1 MAPIVAACFNVL
13 VSLVLPV
20 GMVVWLAIRRR
31 KLLLP
36 YAFGALTFFISQ
48 ILLRLP
54 LLQLVNSSLW
64 FQTASIVSPVIVSL
78 TVGLSAGVFE
88 EVGRYTTMRLM
99 KKRRTLTDAV
109 IFGLGHGGIEAVLLV
124 GINNLGLLVAYPDQ
138 LLSIAPGMVVL
149 AGIERVFAVMLHVGL
164 SVMVMQAVEQ
174 RKLLLILLAIVIHGI
189 IDGLL
194 GVLQLS
200 GWSIYAIELYV
211 ALCSLG
217 LLAYTIFTIRR
228 KKFDEQ

>member
-1 MAPIVAACFNVL
+1 MTSIVAACFNVL

-36 YAFGALTFFISQ
+36 YALGALTFFISQ

-124 GINNLGLLVAYPDQ
+124 GINNLLLVAYPDQ